1 MKLLLVVLLF
11 AVVVYVATRLLQ
23 ERGQGGTGGT
33 PSLRRPSRP
42 GPPTR
47 PVAPDDD
54 ETFLRDL
61 GGEVA
66 DILQVD
72 KIVLV
77 LESAEDEED
86 PVVRRL
92 HTVLAVAEPGFID
105 EYLLNGRM
113 GLPRQVTLRQLQQ
126 ASGTVYGP
134 AADWIRAS

>member
-1 MKLLLVVLLF
+1 M
-11 AVVVYVATRLLQ
+11 
-23 ERGQGGTGGT
+23 
-33 PSLRRPSRP
+33 
-42 GPPTR
+42 
-47 PVAPDDD
+47 
-54 ETFLRDL
+54 
-61 GGEVA
+61 
-66 DILQVD
+66 
-72 KIVLV
+72 

-134 AADWIRAS
+134 AADWIRSEACLKLDFGKGRLPGMLVMGSEDPHHFAPNQGTDLLSFFAGVFERTMRHWLS

>member
-61 GGEVA
+61 
-66 DILQVD
+66 DW
-72 KIVLV
+72 K
-77 LESAEDEED
+77 
-86 PVVRRL
+86 RRQQQRRKPQPPDS
-92 HTVLAVAEPGFID
+92 PGD
-105 EYLLNGRM
+105 
-113 GLPRQVTLRQLQQ
+113 
-126 ASGTVYGP
+126 A
-134 AADWIRAS
+134 